1 MVGAVRLWVVMSL
14 VSGCAAQAVDPGPEV
29 AIARWAEALERRDAE
44 AVHALL
50 DDETRRAR
58 TVEDVRERLEAN
70 PAEVEEHVTA
80 VRTTEPRAR
89 AVVRLADDERVTLHR
104 EEGHWRV
111 SGALLGVPTPTTPE
125 DAVRALRRALQHP
138 ALEGVLAVLA
148 RRPRAGIVAEVER
161 FLEDTTDELAWRTE
175 LAGNDATVRTAGGW
189 TIRLVRESGE
199 WRVADVVAS
208 TP

>member
-1 MVGAVRLWVVMSL
+1 MVAAVRLWVVMSL

-29 AIARWAEALERRDAE
+29 AIARWADALERRDVE

-58 TVEDVRERLEAN
+58 TVEEVGERLEAN
-70 PAEVEEHVTA
+70 PGEVAEQVAA

-89 AVVRLADDERVTLHR
+89 AVVRLADDERVIVHR

-125 DAVRALRRALQHP
+125 DAVRALRRALRHP

-161 FLEDTTDELAWRTE
+161 FLEDTADELAWRTE

>member
-1 MVGAVRLWVVMSL
+1 MVAAVRLWVVMWL
-14 VSGCAAQAVDPGPEV
+14 VSGCAAQAVDAGPEV
-29 AIARWAEALERRDAE
+29 AIARWADALERGDPE
-44 AVHALL
+44 AAHALL
-50 DDETRRAR
+50 DDETRRTR
-58 TVEDVRERLEAN
+58 SVEDVRERLEAN
-70 PAEVEEHVTA
+70 PGEVAEHVAA

-89 AVVRLADDERVTLHR
+89 AVVRLTNDERVTLHR
-104 EEGHWRV
+104 EDGHWRL

-125 DAVRALRRALQHP
+125 DAVRALRRALRHP
-138 ALEGVLAVLA
+138 ALDGVLAVLA

-161 FLEDTTDELAWRTE
+161 FLADSADELAWRTE
-175 LAGNDATVRTAGGW
+175 VAGNDASVRTAGGW